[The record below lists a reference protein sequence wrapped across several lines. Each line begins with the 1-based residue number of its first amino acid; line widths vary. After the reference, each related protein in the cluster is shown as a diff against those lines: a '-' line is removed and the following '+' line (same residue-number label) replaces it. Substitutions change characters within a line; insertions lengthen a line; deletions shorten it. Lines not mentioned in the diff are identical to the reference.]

1 MVVQPRAAA
10 LVEGKKESGEV
21 FVPPLSSRKG
31 PLEVN
36 PQCYLAG
43 AVASILRSLRRT

>member
-21 FVPPLSSRKG
+21 FVSPLSSRKA
-31 PLEVN
+31 L
-36 PQCYLAG
+36 
-43 AVASILRSLRRT
+43 